1 MAITI
6 RLTRKGRRHA
16 PFSHITV
23 VDNRTRRDGRPVE
36 QLGFYDPES
45 KKEMVRLDVERAKH
59 WLEVGAK
66 PSETVASILK
76 REGLTSALW
85 RRQRRKATKPKVST
99 AAKKAAAD
107 KQRQVKKRAK
117 PRTANSKA
125 RKAKKAA
132 AAE

>member
-6 RLTRKGRRHA
+6 RLTRKGRRHT
-16 PFSHITV
+16 PFYHIAV
-23 VDNRTRRDGRPVE
+23 FDNRTRRDGRPVE

-59 WLEVGAK
+59 WLAVGAK

-99 AAKKAAAD
+99 TAKKAAAD

-117 PRTANSKA
+117 PRRANSKA